1 MKEQS
6 LPDYHQSIFHQL
18 FEHASDQ
25 DCKLIL
31 LDQILEIGDE
41 KEIPLLLELEKSQ
54 ELELRQKASK
64 VKQQLLYKM
73 EVSVA
78 IENKRLPMSLCFL
91 YDEFNIRPS
100 NSGPKA
106 GVDFDISPDIYE
118 ME

>member
-1 MKEQS
+1 MKDFS
-6 LPDYHQSIFHQL
+6 LPEYHQSIFHQL

-41 KEIPLLLELEKSQ
+41 KEIPLLLELEDSSEPKIS
-54 ELELRQKASK
+54 LKATK

-73 EVSVA
+73 DVSVSA
-78 IENKRLPMSLCFL
+78 EKKLLPMSLCFL
-91 YDEFNIRPS
+91 YDEFDIRPS
-100 NSGPKA
+100 NMNPRA

-118 ME
+118 LD

>member
-1 MKEQS
+1 MKDHS
-6 LPDYHQSIFHQL
+6 LPEYHESIFHQL

-41 KEIPLLLELEKSQ
+41 KEIPLLLELEKS
-54 ELELRQKASK
+54 RNPKISQKASR
-64 VKQQLLYKM
+64 VKQQMLYQLKVLYT
-73 EVSVA
+73 E
-78 IENKRLPMSLCFL
+78 ENKRLPMSLCFL
-91 YDEFNIRPS
+91 YDEFNIKPSDYRPS
-100 NSGPKA
+100 P